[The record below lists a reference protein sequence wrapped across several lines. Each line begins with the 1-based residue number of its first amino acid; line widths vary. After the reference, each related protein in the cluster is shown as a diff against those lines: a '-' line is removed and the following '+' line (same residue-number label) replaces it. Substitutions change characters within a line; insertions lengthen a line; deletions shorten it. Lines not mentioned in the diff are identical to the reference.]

1 MSMIRS
7 RTKKVLLVAPKAFPD
22 ALIAG
27 YNTVRQV
34 SVQTA
39 IFPSIHEVK
48 PDVILFDY
56 EYMGPELE
64 KVLRRLQSNSF
75 YRNIKICCYKNKEH
89 TRIDGLLK
97 VLGVNHFFY
106 QEDVEKVSKSKA
118 ALNAVNSVL
127 DATIVN
133 WVAGVA

>member
-1 MSMIRS
+1 MINSRS
-7 RTKKVLLVAPKAFPD
+7 KKVLLVSPKAFP
-22 ALIAG
+22 AELTAG
-27 YNTVRQV
+27 YKSVRQV
-34 SVQTA
+34 AAQTA
-39 IFPSIHEVK
+39 IFPSIHELK

-56 EYMGPELE
+56 EYLGAELE
-64 KVLRRLQSNSF
+64 KVLRRLQSNNF

-89 TRIDGLLK
+89 TRVDGLLK

-106 QEDVEKVSKSKA
+106 QEDLEKVTKSKA

-127 DATIVN
+127 DASLVS

>member
-1 MSMIRS
+1 MIRS

-56 EYMGPELE
+56 EHMGPELE

-75 YRNIKICCYKNKEH
+75 YRSIKICCYKNKEH

>member
-1 MSMIRS
+1 MIRS

>member
-1 MSMIRS
+1 MIRS

-56 EYMGPELE
+56 EHMGPELE

-75 YRNIKICCYKNKEH
+75 YRNIRICCYKNKEH

-118 ALNAVNSVL
+118 ALNAINSIL
-127 DATIVN
+127 DASIVN

>member
-1 MSMIRS
+1 MIRS

-56 EYMGPELE
+56 EHMGPELE

>member
-1 MSMIRS
+1 MIRS

-56 EYMGPELE
+56 EHMGPELE

-118 ALNAVNSVL
+118 ALNAINSVL
-127 DATIVN
+127 DASIVN